1 MQVILKQDVD
11 KLGKTGELVKVTP
24 GYARNYLIPKQ
35 LAVAATEGNLKMIK
49 MLQQA
54 HAKRDM
60 KEKASAEIVAREVS
74 RLVLE
79 LSRKAGEGG
88 SLFGSVTSIDIAE
101 KLAAHKIEVD
111 KRKILLDEPIKSIGE
126 YTVPVRLHREVT
138 AHIRVN
144 IQAEAE

>member
-35 LAVAATEGNLKMIK
+35 LAVAASEGNLKMIK
-49 MLQQA
+49 MQQQA

>member
-35 LAVAATEGNLKMIK
+35 LAVAATEGNLRMVK

-60 KEKASAEIVAREVS
+60 KEKSSAELVAREVS
-74 RLVLE
+74 RLVLD

-111 KRKILLDEPIKSIGE
+111 KRKILLDEPIKAIGE
-126 YTVPVRLHREVT
+126 YTIPIRLHREVT
-138 AHIRVN
+138 AHIRVH

>member
-11 KLGKTGELVKVTP
+11 KLGKTGEIVKVTP
-24 GYARNYLIPKQ
+24 GYARNFLIPKH
-35 LAVAATEGNLKMIK
+35 LAVTATEGNLKVV
-49 MLQQA
+49 QQLKQA
-54 HAKRDM
+54 TAKRDM
-60 KEKASAEIVAREVS
+60 REKASAETVAREIS

-111 KRKILLDEPIKSIGE
+111 KRKVLLDEPIKSIGE
-126 YTVPVRLHREVT
+126 YSVPIRLHREVT
-138 AHIRVN
+138 AHVKVI

>member
-35 LAVAATEGNLKMIK
+35 LAVAATAGNLKMIQV
-49 MLQQA
+49 LQQS

-60 KEKASAEIVAREVS
+60 KEKASAEVVAREVS
-74 RLVLE
+74 RLTLE
-79 LSRKAGEGG
+79 LTRKAGEGG

-126 YTVPVRLHREVT
+126 YTIPVRLHREVT
-138 AHIRVN
+138 AHIRIN